1 MHRAPARGCSGGVP
15 LVGRSFTAYT
25 GREPHMSEIQSI
37 SDALRLCRRH
47 LIAVGVFSF
56 IINFLTLTPLFY
68 MMNIFDKA
76 VANSSFPTL
85 IALAVIALFLY
96 SLLMGFEWIRSLVLI
111 QIGKRLDDMLAPR
124 LYGMCFE
131 AESGIIQAQGVGSQP
146 MKDLNSLR
154 QFMGSSSMTVIFD
167 LPWTPL
173 LLLIMY
179 FFHPSLAVVA
189 VISIIFLTL
198 LAIVNQRSTTK
209 ALTETN
215 KLSRSMTSK
224 TEKNLRNAEVAAAMG
239 MMGALTARWRTL
251 HDEIISMQ
259 NRASGT
265 ASGFQAFIK
274 TTTLLL
280 QSVAITSG
288 AVLVMQQ
295 EIPPSVMIAAALLLG
310 KCTQPFTQAVSS
322 WKGFVDA
329 REQWLRLDALMADF
343 PLKEKGMKL
352 PALKGRVLCE
362 RATVMPPGSNKPT
375 LAEIDMEF
383 LPGTI
388 TVVIGPSGAGKSS
401 LVRALLGLWPTVQG
415 EIRLDGTE
423 TSKFHRDD
431 IGREIG
437 YLPQDIELFEG
448 SVAENI
454 SRFGGVDPTLVYQAA
469 EEAGIVEMIQ
479 ALPDGFDTVLDSVS
493 GTHLSQGQRQRIA
506 LARAIYGTPKLLI
519 LDEPNS
525 NLDDA
530 GERAL
535 ANCIKKMAN
544 LGATVIV
551 VSHRSSVLPLADN
564 IAMMMNG
571 RVRQQGPR
579 DQILAAAREAK
590 NQSAAAGASNAPK
603 ITTV

>member
-1 MHRAPARGCSGGVP
+1 
-15 LVGRSFTAYT
+15 
-25 GREPHMSEIQSI
+25 MSDIHSI

-68 MMNIFDKA
+68 MMNVFDKA
-76 VANSSFPTL
+76 VTNNSFPTL
-85 IALAVIALFLY
+85 MALAAIALFLY
-96 SLLMGFEWIRSLVLI
+96 SLLTGFEWIRSLVLI

-131 AESGIIQAQGVGSQP
+131 AEAGVIQAKGVGSQP
-146 MKDLNSLR
+146 MKDLSSLR
-154 QFMGSSSMTVIFD
+154 QFIGSQAMTVIFD

-189 VISIIFLTL
+189 VVSIIFLTI
-198 LAIVNQRSTTK
+198 LAMINQRSTTK

-215 KLSRSMTSK
+215 SLSRSMTGK

-239 MMGALTARWRTL
+239 MMGALTARWRSL
-251 HDEIISMQ
+251 HDEIISKQ
-259 NRASGT
+259 TRASGT
-265 ASGFQAFIK
+265 ASGFQSFTK
-274 TTTLLL
+274 TVTLLL
-280 QSVAITSG
+280 QSVAITAG

-322 WKGFVDA
+322 WKGFVEA
-329 REQWLRLDALMADF
+329 REQWQRLDELMSNF
-343 PLKEKGMKL
+343 PEKEKGMKL
-352 PALKGRVLCE
+352 PASKGRLRCE
-362 RATVMPPGSNKPT
+362 RAMVIPPGSEKPA
-375 LAEIDMEF
+375 LADIDIEF
-383 LPGTI
+383 LPGTV

-423 TSKFHRDD
+423 TSKLHRED

-454 SRFGGVDPTLVYQAA
+454 SRFGELDPKMVYQAA
-469 EEAGIVEMIQ
+469 EDAGIVEIVQ
-479 ALPDGFDTVLDSVS
+479 ALPNGFDTVLDSVS
-493 GTHLSQGQRQRIA
+493 GTHLSQGQRQRVA
-506 LARAIYGTPKLLI
+506 LARAIYGAPRLLI

-525 NLDDA
+525 NLDEA

-535 ANCIKKMAN
+535 ASCIRKMASA
-544 LGATVIV
+544 GATVIV

-564 IAMMMNG
+564 IAMMRTG
-571 RVRQQGPR
+571 RIWQQGPR

-590 NQSAAAGASNAPK
+590 GQSASHGAAAASKVN
-603 ITTV
+603 TV

>member
-1 MHRAPARGCSGGVP
+1 MGD
-15 LVGRSFTAYT
+15 
-25 GREPHMSEIQSI
+25 IQSI
-37 SDALRLCRRH
+37 SDALRVCRRA

-76 VANSSFPTL
+76 VSNNSFPTL
-85 IALAVIALFLY
+85 ISLAVIALFMY
-96 SLLMGFEWIRSLVLI
+96 SLLAGFEWIRSLVLI
-111 QIGKRLDDMLAPR
+111 HIGDRLDAMLAPR

-131 AESGIIQAQGVGSQP
+131 AESGIISAQGVGSQP

-154 QFMGSSSMTVIFD
+154 QFMGSPSMTVIFD

-173 LLLIMY
+173 LLLVMY

-189 VISIIFLTL
+189 VVSIIFLTI
-198 LAIVNQRSTTK
+198 LAIANQRSTTK
-209 ALTETN
+209 ALTEAN
-215 KLSRSMTSK
+215 QLARSESSN

-239 MMGALTARWRTL
+239 MMGALTARWKIL
-251 HDEIISMQ
+251 HGEIISVQ
-259 NRASGT
+259 NRGGQT

-274 TTTLLL
+274 TMTLVL

-329 REQWLRLDALMADF
+329 REQWQRLDDLMADF
-343 PLKEKGMKL
+343 PSRKKGMKL
-352 PALKGRVLCE
+352 PGLKGRLLCE
-362 RATVMPPGSNKPT
+362 RATVKPPGSDKPT

-431 IGREIG
+431 IGEEIG

-454 SRFGGVDPTLVYQAA
+454 SRFGELDPEMVYQAA
-469 EEAGIVEMIQ
+469 EDAGIVEIIQ
-479 ALPDGFDTVLDSVS
+479 ALPSGFDTVLDSVS
-493 GTHLSQGQRQRIA
+493 GTRLSQGQKQRLA
-506 LARAIYGTPKLLI
+506 LARAIYGAPKVLI

-525 NLDDA
+525 NLDEA

-535 ANCIKKMAN
+535 ASSIRKMAD
-544 LGATVIV
+544 LGATVVV

-564 IAMMMNG
+564 IAMMRNG
-571 RVRQQGPR
+571 RIWQQGPR

-590 NQSAAAGASNAPK
+590 NQSTSPAAAASTISN
-603 ITTV
+603 V